1 MRIRPLFI
9 LPVVCLIF
17 FSSCRDPKIRSYRI
31 AKEAPPPTAP
41 TDMAGMSGTTAP
53 VAAAAAPGIH
63 WQKPEAWQEQPGKS
77 MRIGSF
83 LIPGSD
89 GRKAEVAV
97 TTFPGDVGGDFA
109 NVNRWRG
116 QIQLPP
122 IAEAELAS
130 AITSVDLPAGKFQL
144 LDITST
150 EPLIDGKYNA
160 RILGAWLK
168 QPDRTWFFKLM
179 GDAESV
185 GTQREALLAFLSSV
199 EFTAPTAA
207 ATEPIST
214 NNLPAAP
221 FATPPVPPPPASET
235 GLTWT
240 APASWTPKPLGQMR
254 KGSFA
259 VRGTDGVDADLSITM
274 FSAATNPLLENVNRW
289 RRQVSL
295 PPLDAARLSAETTE
309 LVNGAFTFTI
319 VDLLGN
325 PAGSGATSRT
335 LGAILYLGDE
345 AWFFKLSGPDATV
358 AAQKPAFLDFL
369 KTVNAR

>member
-1 MRIRPLFI
+1 ML
-9 LPVVCLIF
+9 

-31 AKEAPPPTAP
+31 AKEALPQTAP
-41 TDMAGMSGTTAP
+41 TDMAGMSGMAAP

-63 WQKPEAWQEQPGKS
+63 WQKPEVWQEQPGKS

-83 LIPGSD
+83 LIPGPD

-109 NVNRWRG
+109 NVNRWRS

-122 IAEAELAS
+122 IAEAELGS
-130 AITSVDLPAGKFQL
+130 AITSVDLPTGKFQL
-144 LDITST
+144 LDITSA
-150 EPLIDGKYNA
+150 EPLIDGKYKA

-185 GTQREALLAFLSSV
+185 GAQREALLAFLRSV
-199 EFTAPTAA
+199 EIAAPNPAT
-207 ATEPIST
+207 TEPANT
-214 NNLPAAP
+214 NNLPSAP
-221 FATPPVPPPPASET
+221 FAAQALPPPPASESA
-235 GLTWT
+235 LAWT
-240 APASWTPKPLGQMR
+240 APASWAPKPLGQMR
-254 KGSFA
+254 KGSFTVSGA
-259 VRGTDGVDADLSITM
+259 DGADADLSITM

-295 PPLDAARLSAETTE
+295 PPLEENGLSAETTE
-309 LVNGAFTFTI
+309 LVNGALKFTL
-319 VDLLGN
+319 VDLLGTS
-325 PAGSGATSRT
+325 ASSGTPSRT

-345 AWFFKLSGPDATV
+345 AWFFKLSGPGTTV
-358 AAQKPAFLDFL
+358 GAQKQAFLDFL
-369 KTVNAR
+369 KTVTTR